1 MHSLKLYIYIF
12 IYIYMTDTRSTQQ
25 LHPSVEALFEA
36 AKKNPAAYTPLSP
49 IQAFPA
55 PATAAP
61 ASINRNRANYITPQE
76 AKAEQSAAETIYAI
90 SAHGTEFPNLIIPVH
105 DGIKVNYYC
114 PRSHILDCPTQTQS
128 ALCSDTL
135 GIKPCDTYP
144 NTMLYGYPEMLFT
157 PDEEKYF
164 FSGIICCKC
173 KTGWGIGKLKVE
185 PRAKYN
191 GPCPW
196 LILDIDK
203 RPPNNY
209 PFLSE
214 CLTWILKHNQKCHRT
229 TTPNVHILTC
239 RALTG
244 QNPRKMIKIK
254 QDPKSRKFSQKYY
267 YRRKGHGGGKRK
279 TRKRRKTKKRALYKN
294 YYKNY

>member
-1 MHSLKLYIYIF
+1 
-12 IYIYMTDTRSTQQ
+12 MTDPRFAK
-25 LHPSVEALFEA
+25 LHPSVEALFAA
-36 AKKNPAAYTPLSP
+36 AKKNPIAYAPPSP
-49 IQAFPA
+49 IQALPVA
-55 PATAAP
+55 ALPAAP
-61 ASINRNRANYITPQE
+61 TSINRNRANFITRQE

-90 SAHGTEFPNLIIPVH
+90 SAHGTEFPNLIIPVR

-114 PRSHILDCPTQTQS
+114 PRSHILDCPNQIQS

-157 PDEEKYF
+157 PDKQKAW
-164 FSGIICCKC
+164 FSGIVCCKC
-173 KTGWGIGKLKVE
+173 QTGWGIGKLKVE

-214 CLTWILKHNQKCHRT
+214 CLTWIVKHNQKCHRT

-239 RALTG
+239 RALPG
-244 QNPRKMIKIK
+244 QKPRKKIIIK
-254 QDPKSRKFSQKYY
+254 QDPKSRIFSQKKIIIKQDPKSRIFSQKYY
-267 YRRKGHGGGKRK
+267 RRRKEHGGGKRK
-279 TRKRRKTKKRALYKN
+279 IRKRRKTKKRV
-294 YYKNY
+294 